1 MSIAHL
7 LDDFGAY
14 ARGTPVSMTDVSL
27 EEQRL
32 EAFEKGYQAGWD
44 DSVKSQLEDSRLITA
59 DFAQNLQDLSFTYEE
74 AYAAIMESLRPLL
87 EQMIGAVLPRLSQD
101 SLAPR
106 LIEILH
112 DMAREHG
119 RQKVEIAAAPTDMA
133 LLENLTE
140 EMPDL
145 PITLAEDASLSSG
158 QVYLRFGENEQQIDL
173 QDVLQ
178 GIDRA
183 LSGFFEQNRKATA

>member
-14 ARGTPVSMTDVSL
+14 ARGTPVSITDVFL

-44 DSVKSQLEDSRLITA
+44 DSVKSQLEESRRITA
-59 DFAQNLQDLSFTYEE
+59 DFSQNLQDLSFTYEE

-87 EQMIGAVLPRLSQD
+87 EQMIGAVLPRLGQET
-101 SLAPR
+101 LAPR

-112 DMAREHG
+112 DMARERG
-119 RQKVEIAAAPTDMA
+119 RQKVEIAAAPSDMT
-133 LLENLTE
+133 LLENLSE

-145 PITLAEDASLSSG
+145 PITLAEDASLSGG
-158 QVYLRFGENEQQIDL
+158 QVYLRFGETEQQIDL

>member
-7 LDDFGAY
+7 LDDFGTY
-14 ARGTPVSMTDVSL
+14 MRGTPVSMTDVSF
-27 EEQRL
+27 EEQKL

-44 DSVKSQLEDSRLITA
+44 DSVKSQLEDSRRITA
-59 DFAQNLQDLSFTYEE
+59 DFSQNLQDLSFTYEE

-87 EQMIGAVLPRLSQD
+87 EQMIGAVLPRLSQEA
-101 SLAPR
+101 LAPR

-119 RQKVEIAAAPTDMA
+119 HQKVEIAAAPADMA

-145 PITLAEDASLSSG
+145 LIALAEDASLASG
-158 QVYLRFGENEQQIDL
+158 QVYLRFGKNEQQIDL